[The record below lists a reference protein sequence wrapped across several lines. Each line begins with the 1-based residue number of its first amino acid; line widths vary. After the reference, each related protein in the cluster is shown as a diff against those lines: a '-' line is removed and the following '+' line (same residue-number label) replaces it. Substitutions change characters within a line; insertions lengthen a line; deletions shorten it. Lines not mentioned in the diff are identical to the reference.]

1 MHLNEDDLIL
11 HYYGELE
18 PAAAGR
24 IADHLRECAAC
35 NASFTTLQRVL
46 AAVNAAPP
54 LELGDGFER
63 KVWARLQPELDRG
76 SRNGWLSWFVL
87 SPARLAWVSGI
98 VMLVAAA
105 FFAGRVSRPTVP
117 SNTDVTT
124 TASSTLRERI
134 LLSDLG
140 EHLDRSQ
147 FMLTELVSAD
157 PSDTADFAA
166 QRARAQEL
174 VADNRLYRQTATAN
188 GNAALAA
195 GTRRSRAGAGRRR
208 GKPGQRVGGGFRR
221 CAATDREQRI
231 ALESARAV
239 AGSSEAAE
247 NADTVSSGP
256 ELVGPRK
263 NTDKHGT

>member
-46 AAVNAAPP
+46 AAVNSAPP

-76 SRNGWLSWFVL
+76 PRNGWLSWFVL
-87 SPARLAWVSGI
+87 SPARLAWVAGI

-117 SNTDVTT
+117 TNTDETT

-134 LLSDLG
+134 LLADLG

-157 PSDTADFAA
+157 PADTADFAA
-166 QRARAQEL
+166 QRARAEEL

-188 GNAALAA
+188 GNTALAA
-195 GTRRSRAGAGRRR
+195 VLDDLEQVLVDVVASPDNVSAADFDDVRQRIENKGLLLKVRVLSLEVQKRQKAQIRSRAG
-208 GKPGQRVGGGFRR
+208 Q
-221 CAATDREQRI
+221 
-231 ALESARAV
+231 
-239 AGSSEAAE
+239 SS
-247 NADTVSSGP
+247 
-256 ELVGPRK
+256 
-263 NTDKHGT
+263 